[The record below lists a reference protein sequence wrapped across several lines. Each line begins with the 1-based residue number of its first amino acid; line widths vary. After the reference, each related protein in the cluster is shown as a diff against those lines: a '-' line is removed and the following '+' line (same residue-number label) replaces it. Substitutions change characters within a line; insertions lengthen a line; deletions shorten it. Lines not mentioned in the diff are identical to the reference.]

1 MADMN
6 ASSSGKIEDESTT
19 DANVKLEQ
27 AETGLAFPSV
37 SDSISFSL
45 PGPSSPQYADSSDV
59 GGTVARSSTNHLLDK
74 KARHDRPSSSGE
86 PQTIKKRKESMS
98 RSAGN
103 SKDDDKDAEEGA
115 LGKSKRESQE
125 EERMKMQLL
134 VSNFSEDQLN
144 RYEMFRRAAFP
155 KAAVKRLMQ
164 SISGTTVSP
173 SVVIA
178 MSGIAKVY
186 VGEIVE
192 TALDALERQGQTG
205 PLQPKHVREAVRR
218 IKQKSGIPT
227 TKHKKLLFRRS

>member
-1 MADMN
+1 MN
-6 ASSSGKIEDESTT
+6 ASGSDKNGVDYKT
-19 DANVKLEQ
+19 DVKLNQ

-37 SDSISFSL
+37 CDSISFPL
-45 PGPSSPQYADSSDV
+45 PGTSSPHYTDSSVDA
-59 GGTVARSSTNHLLDK
+59 GGSVSRDGTNQLLDR
-74 KARHDRPSSSGE
+74 KARHDRPSSTGE

-103 SKDDDKDAEEGA
+103 SKDDDKDAEDGSM
-115 LGKSKRESQE
+115 GKNKKESQE

-134 VSNFSEDQLN
+134 VSNFSEEQLN

-164 SISGTTVSP
+164 SLSGTTVSP

-192 TALDALERQGQTG
+192 TALDVLEHQSQTG
-205 PLQPKHVREAVRR
+205 PLQPKHIREAVRR

-227 TKHKKLLFRRS
+227 TKHKKHLFRRS

>member
-1 MADMN
+1 VNFAEN
-6 ASSSGKIEDESTT
+6 EEVNKAQTLF
-19 DANVKLEQ
+19 KLEQ
-27 AETGLAFPSV
+27 TNTDLAFPSV
-37 SDSISFSL
+37 SDSISFRL
-45 PGPSSPQYADSSDV
+45 PGPSSPHYASSSTEV
-59 GGTVARSSTNHLLDK
+59 GGTAARSDTNSHGDK
-74 KARHDRPSSSGE
+74 KSRPERPTSTGDAPPS
-86 PQTIKKRKESMS
+86 KKRKESIS
-98 RSAGN
+98 RSAGS
-103 SKDDDKDAEEGA
+103 SKDDDKEAEEA
-115 LGKSKRESQE
+115 AQAKNKKDSQE

-192 TALDALERQGQTG
+192 TALDALERLGQTG
-205 PLQPKHVREAVRR
+205 PLQPKHIREAVRK
-218 IKQKSGIPT
+218 IKQKNGLPT
-227 TKHKKLLFRRS
+227 TKHKKKMFHK